1 MTKYRI
7 EKDSIGD
14 IKVDSKKFWGAQTQR
29 SFENFPIGQDT
40 IPLSVIKAFA
50 IQKKSSC
57 NK

>member
-50 IQKKSSC
+50 IQKKQLQ
-57 NK
+57 